1 MMRDRIG
8 VRGDTKGM
16 PDDERQGRSKRVTK
30 EGYQMTTERTEVKD
44 DSTEMSH
51 DKGMDRSERMRG
63 GKCQMMRKMTK

>member
-1 MMRDRIG
+1 MRDRIG

-30 EGYQMTTERTEVKD
+30 EGYQMDKSERRQYRYVD
-44 DSTEMSH
+44 